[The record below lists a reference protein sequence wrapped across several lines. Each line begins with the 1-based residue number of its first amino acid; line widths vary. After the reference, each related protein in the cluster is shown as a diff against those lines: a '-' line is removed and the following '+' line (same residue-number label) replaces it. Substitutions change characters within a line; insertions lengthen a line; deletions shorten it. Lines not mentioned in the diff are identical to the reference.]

1 MRIGLEPLLNDERV
15 GGPGATW
22 MALQK
27 YFERAGHEVVAAVE
41 ADAYM
46 LLMGYDLG
54 PRLGQGRTV
63 LLRTTGCG
71 IAEVLEQG
79 AQDGLLSKA
88 FAWADVVIGV
98 GPWARKQI
106 RQMLSIDIGSRMVL
120 EGADHEVFY
129 PAEGIRKPSKPH
141 LITACADWDDWP
153 GRRLHSHL
161 EVARILGWP
170 LDVVGRVDTVSEQ
183 LGAFVRPHGSIRHE
197 EMADLY
203 HCMPGI
209 FLMAQWTHAWA
220 HVVAEAMM
228 SGLPIV
234 YSDVGGTA
242 YMVGP
247 GGIGV
252 PDPQIWDFKRLED
265 YDDPDAYW
273 DADVEGLADACQRV
287 WENWE
292 TYAQLA
298 YSHALRKLTWENAA
312 QRYLEYLG
320 AT

>member
-1 MRIGLEPLLNDERV
+1 VRIGLEPLLNDERV

-22 MALQK
+22 MGLQK
-27 YFERAGHEVVAAVE
+27 YFERAGHEVVAGVE

-54 PRLGQGRTV
+54 ARLGQGRTV

-71 IAEVLEQG
+71 IAEALEQG
-79 AQDGLLSKA
+79 AQDGLLSKTLS
-88 FAWADVVIGV
+88 WADVVVGV

-106 RQMLSIDIGSRMVL
+106 RQMLGIDIGSRMVL
-120 EGADHEVFY
+120 EGADHEVFH
-129 PAEGIRKPSKPH
+129 PAERVRKPSRPR

-170 LDVVGRVDTVSEQ
+170 LHVIGRIETAPEGYDMITCRGSK
-183 LGAFVRPHGSIRHE
+183 RHG

-203 HCMPGI
+203 RSNPGI
-209 FLMAQWTHAWA
+209 FLMAQWTHAWP

-247 GGIGV
+247 GGVGV
-252 PDPQIWDFKRLED
+252 PDPQIWDFKRIED

-273 DADVEGLADACQRV
+273 DADVEGLADACRHV
-287 WENWE
+287 WEEWE

-298 YSHALRKLTWENAA
+298 YYRTLGRLTWENAA
-312 QRYLEYLG
+312 QQYLKYLG
-320 AT
+320 AA